1 MQLHNVRSNN
11 PSQSSAK
18 TQTKKLMV
26 HINTSKNRLI
36 KMLKFNENWRNVLEY
51 CRVAHAA
58 VLVINLTDSLMR
70 VIIQ

>member
-1 MQLHNVRSNN
+1 
-11 PSQSSAK
+11 
-18 TQTKKLMV
+18 
-26 HINTSKNRLI
+26 
-36 KMLKFNENWRNVLEY
+36 MLKFNENWRNVLEY